1 MWYVFPTEICLG
13 SLNIP
18 GILVLPMDY
27 EAKVDL
33 QDAEGPPPLATI
45 ATEETTA
52 VEVLGVINDIELCLG
67 RSSC

>member
-1 MWYVFPTEICLG
+1 
-13 SLNIP
+13 
-18 GILVLPMDY
+18 MDY